1 MHFIV
6 EFLRRLHR
14 VVITC
19 ATLSQPTGLIFSVI
33 FGSCCR
39 KLGIHLSAPAFHT
52 TALVYSLPSLLIKK
66 RLIQFLPACSTS
78 TFSLIIF
85 HHTGFY
91 SDWKPTLPQLLSRTP
106 PSRSVLLFSAS
117 RSLLSYTASGTR
129 PRITAKPHCARA
141 LSRQPCAASMF
152 GWLVRPNFR
161 VKGLR
166 SSNSHDICCDP
177 PTRAAAGF
185 WRALSVLLVA
195 GTTALSGTAGLSSM
209 TSALENYINRTVA
222 VITSDGRMI
231 VGTLKGF
238 DQTINLILDESHE
251 RVFSSSQ
258 GVEQVVLGLYIVR
271 GDNVAVI
278 GEIDEETDSAL
289 DLGNIR
295 AEPLNSVAH

>member
-1 MHFIV
+1 CH
-6 EFLRRLHR
+6 
-14 VVITC
+14 
-19 ATLSQPTGLIFSVI
+19 Q
-33 FGSCCR
+33 
-39 KLGIHLSAPAFHT
+39 SAGGA
-52 TALVYSLPSLLIKK
+52 A
-66 RLIQFLPACSTS
+66 
-78 TFSLIIF
+78 
-85 HHTGFY
+85 
-91 SDWKPTLPQLLSRTP
+91 
-106 PSRSVLLFSAS
+106 RS
-117 RSLLSYTASGTR
+117 
-129 PRITAKPHCARA
+129 
-141 LSRQPCAASMF
+141 
-152 GWLVRPNFR
+152 
-161 VKGLR
+161 
-166 SSNSHDICCDP
+166 
-177 PTRAAAGF
+177 
-185 WRALSVLLVA
+185 WRAFLAPVVA
-195 GTTALSGTAGLSSM
+195 CVAVVPREAGPSIM